1 MSLNPSQ
8 FLLSQPGVSAFQAVQ
23 PTSPVYHGI
32 SSCAVPKCVNIGNA
46 AIMLSMQECI
56 AINHAV
62 IFLSY
67 SCITLKLSQIPSFRS
82 TKLDSVMQLIWLK
95 GSRET

>member
-46 AIMLSMQECI
+46 AIMLSMLECF
-56 AINHAV
+56 AIKTYSHLPV
-62 IFLSY
+62 ILLYHFE
-67 SCITLKLSQIPSFRS
+67 IEP
-82 TKLDSVMQLIWLK
+82 DSLFSK
-95 GSRET
+95 HKA